1 MDLEINSFIRICHY
15 LPTGMILR
23 CCAVCKHWSELGKS
37 DDLWIMILGIELR
50 REVGLS
56 LQSNIRLNRQIAVIW
71 KKEFSE
77 KHKGT
82 SAKHVYMNLRRS
94 KIKWTEKSQPG
105 YIDKIRIF
113 PHILCFPKEQDASTG
128 SIFTKKDVFAF
139 LGI

>member
-1 MDLEINSFIRICHY
+1 
-15 LPTGMILR
+15 
-23 CCAVCKHWSELGKS
+23 
-37 DDLWIMILGIELR
+37 MILGIELR